1 MLPIRSRIAV
11 PGDPMSAITFAD
23 FEATHRAR
31 GCDEVVSRSWE
42 PGTVVDTHTHPFA
55 AEALMVAGEMWL
67 TCAGQTRHL
76 HPGDTFTLARD
87 EPHAERYGSAGATY
101 WVARRA

>member
-1 MLPIRSRIAV
+1 
-11 PGDPMSAITFAD
+11 MSAITFAD
-23 FEATHRAR
+23 FEAAQRAR

-55 AEALMVAGEMWL
+55 AAALVVAGEMWL
-67 TCAGQTRHL
+67 TCGGQTRHL
-76 HPGDTFTLARD
+76 RPGDTFTLARD
-87 EPHAERYGSAGATY
+87 EPHAERYGSDGATY